1 LAFATPK
8 FQILNRLSA
17 AAVAK
22 LKFCNSLYRGCKNS
36 GGCKALPLFGIFTV
50 SMTVYEIA
58 ELAGTSI
65 GTVDRVLHKRGR
77 VAPETKARVEAIIE
91 KYQFTPNPIARRLK
105 RNKSYRF
112 CAFLPRRDQDS
123 GYWGQIINGIEMGA
137 DEVKPLGVEITIIE
151 YDRYRSMELRTVMGK
166 ALSEEP
172 DGMIFAPINCIKPL
186 LTKAV
191 KKQIPCVFC
200 DSGFPEIKPLCTIS
214 QNPVQ
219 GGYLAGRLMHLFTG
233 SAEKPVAVLDVH
245 SMDYHI
251 VQRRDGFL
259 RYAREHN
266 FTVIVK
272 EYSEESDLSKRAVS
286 LFLKENPTLGG
297 IFVTNC
303 LAHRLAETAK
313 KKRAGQHFA
322 VIGYDLIPDNRRLLK
337 KGFIDAIISQR
348 PEEQGRQAVV
358 NLYRHIVLDE
368 TVAVKIDIPLD
379 ISIRENTPEY

>member
-1 LAFATPK
+1 
-8 FQILNRLSA
+8 
-17 AAVAK
+17 
-22 LKFCNSLYRGCKNS
+22 
-36 GGCKALPLFGIFTV
+36 
-50 SMTVYEIA
+50 MTVYEIA
-58 ELAGTSI
+58 ELAGISI

-77 VAPETKARVEAIIE
+77 VSPETKARVEALIE

-112 CAFLPRRDQDS
+112 FALLPRRDQDS
-123 GYWGQIINGIEMGA
+123 GYWGQIINGIETGA
-137 DEVKPLGVEITIIE
+137 GEVKPLGVEITVIE
-151 YDRYRSMELRTVMGK
+151 YDRYRSGELRTIMDK

-186 LTKAV
+186 LAKAI

-200 DSGFPEIKPLCTIS
+200 DSGFPEIQPLCTIS

-233 SAEKPVAVLDVH
+233 SAERPVAVLDVH

-259 RYAREHN
+259 QYAQEHR

-272 EYSEESDLSKRAVS
+272 EYSEESDLSRQAVS

-303 LAHRLAETAK
+303 LAHRLAQTVK
-313 KKRAGQHFA
+313 KKRAGQNFV

-337 KGFIDAIISQR
+337 EGFIDAIISQR

-368 TVAVKIDIPLD
+368 AVAARIDIPLD